1 MEETMEM
8 QSLHAESPIQEQEPS
23 TSVRKK
29 VAITIVIL
37 AVCGLGLWIGIEMA
51 LNATSGHS

>member
-1 MEETMEM
+1 M